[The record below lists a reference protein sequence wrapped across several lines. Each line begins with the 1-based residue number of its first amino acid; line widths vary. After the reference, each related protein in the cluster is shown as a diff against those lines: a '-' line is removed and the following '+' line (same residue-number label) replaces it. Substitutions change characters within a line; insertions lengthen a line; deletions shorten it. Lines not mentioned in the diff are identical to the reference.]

1 MQLRNAILIALA
13 FDATPAE
20 VDAAHD
26 AIDRQFGGASVAPEV
41 LVSAQIDSATGNIN
55 TTGTGQ
61 PITAPSHE
69 VAANVPVIRAVTD
82 NPDCDI
88 NGLPW
93 DERIHSSNHRKD
105 SKGGW
110 WAKRNVDPALK
121 ASVEAELRATL
132 GAAPVTTAPVIAPA
146 AVIAPPALPGA
157 GLPPMPGAALP
168 DPAYAALVALIAQ
181 NTNSVANP
189 AGRLTDDWVKQV
201 LTHFGVAEGNL
212 QNLAHAPQLVPQIA
226 EYISGVLA
234 G

>member
-1 MQLRNAILIALA
+1 MTQ
-13 FDATPAE
+13 
-20 VDAAHD
+20 
-26 AIDRQFGGASVAPEV
+26 S
-41 LVSAQIDSATGNIN
+41 TGN
-55 TTGTGQ
+55 
-61 PITAPSHE
+61 S
-69 VAANVPVIRAVTD
+69 VVPVSPRNTWCRPDRHFHRQHQHHRHWPPIADTAAGLPSCRNGSVTETRLD
-82 NPDCDI
+82 V
-88 NGLPW
+88 NGFPW

-121 ASVEAELRATL
+121 ARVEAELRSTV

-212 QNLAHAPQLVPQIA
+212 QNLAHAPQLVPQISDTSA
-226 EYISGVLA
+226 ASWQADRGPR
-234 G
+234 